1 MFQWLTKK
9 SKNASIQGDTE
20 FWVRICAAAN
30 QGAGPLSIEE
40 MPAITM
46 EQKIEKI
53 APANVEKI

>member
-53 APANVEKI
+53 APKV